1 MTIDKANKIIIGK
14 ITTTHGLKGELK
26 IMPLTDFPER
36 FKAMTAVEVDRNGVI
51 KELTIENIRKNKE
64 VLIVKFQEITNMSE
78 AELFRNSLIYINQTD
93 IMPLPKDRYYHFQ
106 LIGLKVFAENDGT
119 YLGTVKAIMEPGG
132 HDILVV
138 NNEQTE
144 EELLIP
150 MVKAWVRKI
159 NTEEGYIKVEVLPGL
174 R

>member
-1 MTIDKANKIIIGK
+1 MPIERANKIIIGK
-14 ITTTHGLKGELK
+14 ITTTHGYKGELK

-36 FKAMTAVEVDRNGVI
+36 FEAMTVVEVDRNGVI
-51 KELTIENIRKNKE
+51 KELTIENIRKNKA
-64 VLIVKFQEITNMSE
+64 VFIVKFQEITNMSE
-78 AELFRNSLIYINQTD
+78 AELFRNSLIYVDQTD

-106 LIGLKVFAENDGT
+106 LIGLKVFANDGS
-119 YLGTVKAIMEPGG
+119 YLGKVKTIMEPGG

-138 NNEQTE
+138 NNEQTK

-150 MVKAWVRKI
+150 MVKAWVSKI
-159 NTEEGYIKVEVLPGL
+159 NTEEGYINVEMLPGL